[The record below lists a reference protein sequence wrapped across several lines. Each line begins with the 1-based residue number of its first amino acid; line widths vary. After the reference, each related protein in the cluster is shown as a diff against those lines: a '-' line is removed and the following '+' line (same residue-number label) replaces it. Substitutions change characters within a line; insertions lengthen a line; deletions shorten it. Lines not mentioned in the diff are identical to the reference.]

1 MLEVMDPSGL
11 LDSPVFVIAG
21 VAKSDESS
29 GISGI
34 GHVREEIRPEI
45 ICAVIDRERL
55 TFGRHID
62 ADRTE
67 YEDLVRRTGVQ
78 SLGDPRPLR
87 MAAIWS
93 SVSPI

>member
-45 ICAVIDRERL
+45 ICAVIDREPL
-55 TFGRHID
+55 TFGASHRCRSHRI
-62 ADRTE
+62 
-67 YEDLVRRTGVQ
+67 RR
-78 SLGDPRPLR
+78 SRP
-87 MAAIWS
+87 AYGSAESW
-93 SVSPI
+93 